1 MTVKVKI
8 CGLTNSA
15 DVQAAVASGADMLG
29 FIFHPKSPRYIPPI
43 DVCRILELLG
53 DVRRSVTTVGVFVN
67 EPRERVAH
75 VLELCG
81 LDAAQLHGEEP
92 PSMLGLEGGTP
103 EETGLFGSAYKALRP
118 CSRADALTNVERYAL
133 AENGRSG
140 GRLPAFLLDAY
151 HPDLR
156 GGTGLTG
163 DWQLAAELTGRFPL
177 LLAGGLN
184 PENVSEAVAMVNPW
198 GVDAASGIEASPG
211 RKDHA
216 ALEDFVRAVKGGPV

>member
-15 DVQAAVASGADMLG
+15 DALAAVVFGADMLG
-29 FIFHPKSPRYIPPI
+29 FILYPHSPRFVPPE

-53 DVRRSVTTVGVFVN
+53 KVRREVTTVGVFVN
-67 EPRERVAH
+67 EPSERISQI
-75 VLELCG
+75 LDYCG

-92 PSMLGLEGGTP
+92 PSMLG
-103 EETGLFGSAYKALRP
+103 EETALSDRAYKALRP
-118 CSRADALTNVERYAL
+118 PSRAQALIDAERYAL
-133 AENGRSG
+133 TDNGRG
-140 GRLPAFLLDAY
+140 GDCLPAFLLDAY

-163 DWQLAAELTGRFPL
+163 DWQLAADLAGSYPF

-184 PENVSEAVAMVNPW
+184 PDNVIEAVERVNPW

-216 ALEDFVRAVKGGPV
+216 ALGAFVRIVKGKQL